1 MTNKKKKIKA
11 AKKIPNKWAEGP
23 TVSESYDGLNPDIIS
38 KYPFKWRLKAQVID
52 APAYIRGPPKKIPP
66 YDGFLAY
73 LEFRA
78 NQKPTFIERIFGKRM
93 LP

>member
-1 MTNKKKKIKA
+1 MKKKNKKIKA

-23 TVSESYDGLNPDIIS
+23 TVSESYKDDKGIITGIS
-38 KYPFKWRLKAQVID
+38 WRMKAEVID
-52 APAYIRGPPKKIPP
+52 APTQHRIYKPPP
-66 YDGFLAY
+66 YDPFLAY
-73 LEFRA
+73 LEFRM